1 MSDKDRAV
9 PRSSMT
15 PPERNARSR
24 LAQIVSQ
31 HGLIRG
37 SLLVRRRVCG
47 KAGCRCARGELHES
61 LYLAINEEGRTRQLY
76 VPKDW
81 EQRVR
86 RWVQAHHQAR
96 EFMEEISRLHWEKVK
111 KRQE

>member
-1 MSDKDRAV
+1 MSDKYR
-9 PRSSMT
+9 PRSRTNMP

-24 LAQIVSQ
+24 LAQTVSRQ
-31 HGLIRG
+31 GLIRG

-61 LYLAINEEGRTRQLY
+61 LYLAINDEGRTRQLY

-86 RWVQAHHQAR
+86 QWVAAHHQAR
-96 EFMEEISRLHWEKVK
+96 EFMEEISRLHWQKVQ

>member
-1 MSDKDRAV
+1 
-9 PRSSMT
+9 MT
-15 PPERNARSR
+15 PPERHARSR

-31 HGLIRG
+31 QGLIRG

-47 KAGCRCARGELHES
+47 KAGCRCARGDLHES

-86 RWVQAHHQAR
+86 QWVQAHHQAR
-96 EFMEEISRLHWEKVK
+96 EFMEKISRLHWEKVQ